1 MEVKDG
7 RMNRIVNTMFNLAGR
22 VALITGGAGMLG
34 NEYGKVLSDAGATVV
49 LLDVLKPAQMK
60 KHVAA
65 LNREWSFRIHGKSV
79 DITREKEVN
88 KVIDGIMAR
97 FHRIDI
103 LINNA
108 AMTDFSAK
116 ADRFSPYEEFPL
128 DLWRTEIDVGLTGS
142 FICTK
147 AVARHMM
154 RARSGV
160 IVNIAS
166 TYGVVAPDNR
176 IYEKGKYRSIA
187 YAAVKSAVLNFTRA
201 LASYFAPYGIRVNTL
216 TPGGVQASYLDK
228 RFLDAYARRAMLAR
242 MAKKEEYRG
251 PMLFLCSDA
260 SSYMTGSNLIVDG
273 GWTAW

>member
-1 MEVKDG
+1 
-7 RMNRIVNTMFNLAGR
+7 MNKIVDQLFNLDGR

-34 NEYGKVLSDAGATVV
+34 SEYGKVLSDAGATVV
-49 LLDVLKPAQMK
+49 LLDVVKSEKMK
-60 KHVAA
+60 KHVAM
-65 LNREWSFRIHGKSV
+65 LNQEWSSRIHGQSV
-79 DITREKEVN
+79 DITRENDVK
-88 KVIDGIMAR
+88 KVVQGVMQKFR
-97 FHRIDI
+97 RIDI

-108 AMTDFSAK
+108 AMTDFSGK
-116 ADRFSPYEEFPL
+116 ADRFAAYENFPL
-128 DLWRTEIDVGLTGS
+128 EVWRTEIDVGLTGS
-142 FICTK
+142 FICAK
-147 AVARHMM
+147 AVAPHMM
-154 RARSGV
+154 KARSGV

-176 IYEKGKYRSIA
+176 IYDKGKYRSIG

-201 LASYFAPYGIRVNTL
+201 LASYFAPYGIRVNSL
-216 TPGGVQASYLDK
+216 TPGGVEAPYLDR
-228 RFLDAYARRAMLAR
+228 RFLRAYGQRAMLAR